1 MSETTEFWAGEFG
14 DQYLKRNRVN
24 WRARIPFWDRLV
36 AKYGFRSVY
45 EVGANAGWNLS
56 AIKHAIHGYNVACHG
71 CEINNRA
78 WWQAKRAGFSLDRG
92 TITENGELIQKA
104 INSKFKFVMYDNEFD
119 LVYTAGVLIHIGSDE
134 LKATMEAVVTAS
146 CDYVLAIEYEADT
159 ETEIEYRGHKGKL
172 WKRPYGRM
180 YEEMGLTL
188 VETGKVG
195 KEDGFDDCTYWML
208 RK

>member
-1 MSETTEFWAGEFG
+1 MYTTTMEISMSETTDFWAGEFG

-24 WRARIPFWDRLV
+24 WRARIPFWDRLIQ
-36 AKYGFRSVY
+36 KYGFRSVY

-56 AIKHAIHGYNVACHG
+56 AIKHSISGYNVACHG
-71 CEINNRA
+71 CEINGSA
-78 WWQAKRAGFSLDRG
+78 WYQARRVG
-92 TITENGELIQKA
+92 
-104 INSKFKFVMYDNEFD
+104 FD
-119 LVYTAGVLIHIGSDE
+119 LDDFPTADQHFAYADEFELVFTSGVLIHIGPEE
-134 LKATMEAVVTAS
+134 LKETMSAIVRAS

-159 ETEIEYRGHKGKL
+159 ETEVEYRGHSGKL
-172 WKRPYGRM
+172 WKRPYGQM

>member
-1 MSETTEFWAGEFG
+1 M
-14 DQYLKRNRVN
+14 
-24 WRARIPFWDRLV
+24 
-36 AKYGFRSVY
+36 Y

-71 CEINNRA
+71 CEINISA
-78 WWQAKRAGFSLDRG
+78 WDQARSAGFNLDNFSISSG
-92 TITENGELIQKA
+92 GYSEKFELA
-104 INSKFKFVMYDNEFD
+104 F
-119 LVYTAGVLIHIGSDE
+119 TAGVLIHINPEE
-134 LKATMEAVVTAS
+134 LSETMARIDRAS

-159 ETEIEYRGHKGKL
+159 DTEVEYRGHSGRL

-180 YEEMGLTL
+180 YEEMGLML
-188 VETGKVG
+188 IETGKVG